1 MKSYRATGVKSFDI
15 AELGYKDPALIKLKI
30 DLISPSV
37 ADVAIFQGKLNI
49 EYPITPCSMAT
60 AIVSED
66 RPEYGL
72 KRGTKVIL
80 NPYVQGSNNLYTEP
94 KTFGVDRDGFLANFI
109 EISIDNIVPFPDDV
123 KAEEAVFTNML
134 AVAISSLSGVR
145 FEKGTYISII
155 GGSLLNIIIAQ
166 LALYYQAIP
175 IFISTDARYLKIAE
189 NVGIYYCL
197 DETKEDV
204 ARRVFEITGGRMSEY
219 SIIHALPW
227 VTPGFLSSLT
237 SRGGECRVV
246 SLNSAY
252 LPRLEA
258 NLSDYTKKNLTL
270 KGVSCG
276 FSEFNSAIN
285 LLALKQISFDGFT
298 DKRVSL
304 EDSLNLFKEM
314 SNNPSIYVGPIIQ
327 A

>member
-1 MKSYRATGVKSFDI
+1 MKSFRATGAKSFDI
-15 AELGYKDPALIKLKI
+15 AELGYKDPSLVKLKI
-30 DLISPSV
+30 DLISPSIT
-37 ADVAIFQGKLNI
+37 DVAIFQGKLNI
-49 EYPITPCSMAT
+49 EYPVTPCSMAT

-80 NPYVQGSNNLYTEP
+80 NPYVQGPINLYAEP
-94 KTFGVDRDGFLANFI
+94 KTFGVDKDGFLANFI
-109 EISIDNIVPFPDDV
+109 EISIDNIIVFPEDV

-134 AVAISSLSGVR
+134 AVAISSLSGLH

-175 IFISTDARYLKIAE
+175 IFISTDSRYLKIAE
-189 NVGIYYCL
+189 NAGIYYCL
-197 DETKEDV
+197 DDTKEDIS
-204 ARRVFEITGGRMSEY
+204 RRVFEITGGRMSEY
-219 SIIHALPW
+219 SIMHALPW
-227 VTPGFLSSLT
+227 ATPGFLSSLT

-252 LPRLEA
+252 IPRLEA
-258 NLSDYTKKNLTL
+258 NLSDYTKKNLVF
-270 KGVSCG
+270 KGISCG

-285 LLALKQISFDGFT
+285 LLALKQISFESFI
-298 DKRVSL
+298 DKRVPL
-304 EDSLNLFKEM
+304 EESLNLFKEM
-314 SNNPSIYVGPIIQ
+314 SNNPSIYVGPVIE